1 MSDERNIQEARRR
14 LKECQDSHELCGQ
27 AGLPPLPRRVIDVG
41 NSDDSQ
47 TVNIHFSLPD
57 ERGSYTALSYC
68 WGKVSQ
74 MTSTVKSIGNLE
86 NGVPLSHMSKTVQDA
101 VEITRA
107 LGIRYL
113 WVDALCIIQDSPGD
127 IAHEIGSM
135 GNIYK
140 NATLTIVAAH
150 SEGAHLGFIGR
161 NAPFEGC
168 ELPFLLPDNTL
179 GTIIAVPGG
188 LGPRMPPLPLDTRA
202 WTMQE
207 QMLSTRHLVFNL
219 HGIGWK
225 CQLKDYEPLFSSPFE
240 TFPGSTFFV
249 VPRLPPS
256 SFTGIP
262 YLQTASLAEERELWE
277 KIIEEYCKRKLT
289 YFEDRLPA
297 LAGVAAQL
305 QDFWQD
311 TYVAGLWTNF
321 LIDHLSWQIVSTSI
335 GRYKD
340 SSKNVPYIAPSWSW
354 ISTRYEIRFSI
365 INRITASLHGFSIE
379 PEDAKNAPLGKIKG
393 GYINLLARVNDQKM
407 TVRHPEMN
415 REALYLDTGPGK
427 LDPDVLYLK
436 LGSMGTLIADGSH
449 REAIGLLIKPVG
461 DGTYR
466 RVGMFEWRENALFEN
481 VPDRIFRLV

>member
-41 NSDDSQ
+41 NSDNSQ

-161 NAPFEGC
+161 NAPFEGW
-168 ELPFLLPDNTL
+168 
-179 GTIIAVPGG
+179 
-188 LGPRMPPLPLDTRA
+188 RA
-202 WTMQE
+202 WPPHATVTVGYKS
-207 QMLSTRHLVFNL
+207 L
-219 HGIGWK
+219 
-225 CQLKDYEPLFSSPFE
+225 DYARTDAIYTAFGVQSSRYWME
-240 TFPGSTFFV
+240 MSIK
-249 VPRLPPS
+249 RL
-256 SFTGIP
+256 
-262 YLQTASLAEERELWE
+262 R
-277 KIIEEYCKRKLT
+277 
-289 YFEDRLPA
+289 
-297 LAGVAAQL
+297 
-305 QDFWQD
+305 
-311 TYVAGLWTNF
+311 
-321 LIDHLSWQIVSTSI
+321 TSI
-335 GRYKD
+335 
-340 SSKNVPYIAPSWSW
+340 
-354 ISTRYEIRFSI
+354 F
-365 INRITASLHGFSIE
+365 
-379 PEDAKNAPLGKIKG
+379 
-393 GYINLLARVNDQKM
+393 
-407 TVRHPEMN
+407 
-415 REALYLDTGPGK
+415 
-427 LDPDVLYLK
+427 
-436 LGSMGTLIADGSH
+436 
-449 REAIGLLIKPVG
+449 KPV
-461 DGTYR
+461 
-466 RVGMFEWRENALFEN
+466 
-481 VPDRIFRLV
+481 